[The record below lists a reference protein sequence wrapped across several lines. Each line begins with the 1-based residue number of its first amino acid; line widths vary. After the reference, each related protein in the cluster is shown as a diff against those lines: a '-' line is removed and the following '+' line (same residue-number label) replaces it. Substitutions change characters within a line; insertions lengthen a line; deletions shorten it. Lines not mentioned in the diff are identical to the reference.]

1 MLGLKSLLNPA
12 TLLAVLITLAV
23 PNVAWTQPCS
33 CIDMA
38 EPTDASKLIMEM
50 HGHSHFGGSSGW
62 RVLANGEYSSLKCDK
77 RTHECSW
84 KLYRKLS
91 EDEMSKL
98 TAGLAKIDLA
108 GLKDEYKPEKRVM
121 DGGSYTY
128 WFSLDG
134 KIKKV
139 NYKQGAKAPELD
151 AAEKALTDCLYWPTI
166 TGAWT
171 IFKDGKEETYDQ
183 PCSPS
188 DIKDVGAVTWAMAG
202 KGKKVEGVKPKG
214 KMVFRLV
221 WLADGKEE
229 ARQEWYSDGFEV
241 YTSPIDTD
249 SIEQYNEEEAKAV
262 MDAFNKVDWKTVK
275 DRCPPK
281 KK

>member
-1 MLGLKSLLNPA
+1 MIGPKSFLNPA
-12 TLLAVLITLAV
+12 SLLALLISLAL
-23 PNVAWTQPCS
+23 PVAAGAQPCS

-38 EPTDASKLIMEM
+38 EPADAAKLIMEM
-50 HGHSHFGGSSGW
+50 HGHSHFGGSNGW
-62 RVLANGEYSSLKCDK
+62 RVLANGEYSSLNCEK
-77 RTHECSW
+77 RTHKCGW

-91 EDEMSKL
+91 ADEMAKL
-98 TAGLAKIDLA
+98 KAGLAKIDLR
-108 GLKDEYKPEKRVM
+108 GLKAEYKPEQRVM

-139 NYKQGAKAPELD
+139 NYKDGAKVKELED
-151 AAEKALTDCLYWPTI
+151 VEKALWDCLYWPTT
-166 TGAWT
+166 TGVWT
-171 IFKDGKEETYDQ
+171 IFKDGKEETYNQ

-188 DIKDVGAVTWAMAG
+188 DVKDAGAITWALSG
-202 KGKKVEGVKPKG
+202 KGKKVEGVKPTG
-214 KMVFRLV
+214 KLIFRLV

-229 ARQEWYSDGFEV
+229 ARQDWYSGGYEV

-249 SIEQYNEEEAKAV
+249 CIEEYSEEETKAV